1 AELAAY
7 PLELSGH
14 PRHHLAVDEALVDP
28 TEVVVRHETV
38 ETLARAQGGRSGFG
52 SQGGSTLQLPGT
64 LGERLAVHQLDH
76 AVGVGDEQLD
86 VVVVLDAPDAR
97 LAAQQLA
104 DLRLARSLSASLVAF
119 HLGALL
125 GGRDD
130 LPGAGL
136 EAQAVLAIV
145 EDAQLLAEGE
155 LLLARVRSLALAAP
169 HADQRQERE

>member
-1 AELAAY
+1 
-7 PLELSGH
+7 
-14 PRHHLAVDEALVDP
+14 
-28 TEVVVRHETV
+28 
-38 ETLARAQGGRSGFG
+38 
-52 SQGGSTLQLPGT
+52 
-64 LGERLAVHQLDH
+64 
-76 AVGVGDEQLD
+76 
-86 VVVVLDAPDAR
+86 AR

-169 HADQRQERE
+169 HADQRQEREIGRASCRERASMAGGAEAANKKPQERASNRERAQGTRPHSWE